1 MKAKEVRKTLGIT
14 QKTLNSYSKKGIIKY
29 VAINPYHYVYDNEDV
44 YKLIG
49 LSNTKKEKINVTY
62 SRVSLSKQKN
72 DLISQE
78 KRLMD
83 FCVSKGIVIN
93 KQYQDIKSGMN
104 FSDRKFFNELLE
116 EVIKGNID
124 NIVVEHKDRL
134 CRFGFDLFET
144 FCRFFGTKIVVATQT
159 VEKNYEQELTEDL
172 VSIIHYFS
180 MKSYSHR
187 RKLNQ
192 FKKELQEK

>member
-1 MKAKEVRKTLGIT
+1 MKANEVRKTLGIT

-29 VAINPYHYVYDNEDV
+29 VAINPYHYIYNDEDV

-49 LSNTKKEKINVTY
+49 LSSAKKEKTNVIY
-62 SRVSLSKQKN
+62 SRVSLPKQKN

-78 KRLMD
+78 KRLTE
-83 FCVSKGIVIN
+83 FCISKGIVLS

-104 FSDRKFFNELLE
+104 FSDRKCFNELLE
-116 EVIKGNID
+116 EIIKGNIN
-124 NIVVEHKDRL
+124 NIVIEHKDRL
-134 CRFGFDLFET
+134 CRFGFDLFES
-144 FCRFFGTKIVVATQT
+144 FCKFFGTQIIITTQA

>member
-116 EVIKGNID
+116 
-124 NIVVEHKDRL
+124 
-134 CRFGFDLFET
+134 
-144 FCRFFGTKIVVATQT
+144 
-159 VEKNYEQELTEDL
+159 
-172 VSIIHYFS
+172 
-180 MKSYSHR
+180 
-187 RKLNQ
+187 
-192 FKKELQEK
+192 

>member
-1 MKAKEVRKTLGIT
+1 M
-14 QKTLNSYSKKGIIKY
+14 
-29 VAINPYHYVYDNEDV
+29 
-44 YKLIG
+44 
-49 LSNTKKEKINVTY
+49 SNTKKEKINVTY